1 MNEDIM
7 KKLLIG
13 LIALGSIS
21 TFASSELLN
30 FAFDSEGKCRSM
42 DQTGTPVG
50 NIEYIVKYCNR

>member
-1 MNEDIM
+1 M